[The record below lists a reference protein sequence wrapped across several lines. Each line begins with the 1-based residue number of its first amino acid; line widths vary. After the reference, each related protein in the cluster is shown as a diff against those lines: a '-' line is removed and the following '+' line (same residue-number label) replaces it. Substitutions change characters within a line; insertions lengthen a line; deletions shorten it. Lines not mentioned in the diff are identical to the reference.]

1 MRHLTPEIQATITG
15 SSINTDLIVIPGW
28 MTKQLQELDVAVN
41 RVFKDH
47 LKQQ

>member
-15 SSINTDLIVIPGW
+15 SSINTYLIVIPAW
-28 MTKQLQELDVAVN
+28 MTKQLQVLDVAVN
-41 RVFKDH
+41 RQLKDH